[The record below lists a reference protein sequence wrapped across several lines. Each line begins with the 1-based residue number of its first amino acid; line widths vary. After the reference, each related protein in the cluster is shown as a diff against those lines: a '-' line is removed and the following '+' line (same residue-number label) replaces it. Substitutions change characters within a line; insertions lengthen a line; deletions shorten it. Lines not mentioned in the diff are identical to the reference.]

1 LSNLLS
7 DHESRVNR
15 ALMQILTAA
24 FLVFYVLLTLVFK
37 VGFVQGSFLLI
48 GALFTLAVGGLRRT
62 RYASVCKYLFAV
74 VLAAVLT
81 ALIAI
86 LKEYNTGIPFAIAIS
101 LIAIAMYFNQR
112 LVVVYAGALLA
123 ANGLYAYFNP
133 EVYIHNYSAQNWVF
147 LAGLF
152 LLGTVLAWSLA
163 RTAHNLVTYAEQKE
177 QEVQKQ
183 NDDMVGLHE
192 TIKAVVKEVSL
203 IGTDFSSSTS
213 ETASSIGHV
222 AAAVQEFAAAADSM
236 NTKSQSIAQTARA
249 VDELANQGLKQME
262 STQTVMTGVIN
273 SSEQSQAVVESL
285 SKAAGEMAGII
296 DIIADVAEQTNLL
309 ALNAAIESARA
320 GEQGRGFAVVAEEIR
335 HLAEE
340 TQHSTASIRN
350 LIQEFTQQTAIVRN
364 TFINSNT
371 QTKAGYASIN
381 ETETMLKTIV
391 ERIGQVAVEIQAI
404 ATATEQLTA
413 GSEEIAASTQQQDL
427 AVQSLSAAAE
437 KLTVV
442 TAELETLV
450 KA

>member
-1 LSNLLS
+1 MSNLLS

-101 LIAIAMYFNQR
+101 LIAIAMYFNQW

-183 NDDMVGLHE
+183 NE
-192 TIKAVVKEVSL
+192 
-203 IGTDFSSSTS
+203 
-213 ETASSIGHV
+213 
-222 AAAVQEFAAAADSM
+222 
-236 NTKSQSIAQTARA
+236 SIAQTARA